1 MKMKKKR
8 PIFKFKPFSKKQR
21 MVLNWWMD
29 NSPVKDYDGI
39 IADGAI
45 RSGKTV
51 AMSLA
56 FVFWAMKLFDGQ
68 NFIMAAK
75 TISSFQRNVLTNLKT
90 MLRSRG
96 YRCIHHLSGRN

>member
-1 MKMKKKR
+1 MIWRRDGPMKMKKKR

-45 RSGKTV
+45 RSGKN
-51 AMSLA
+51 SCH
-56 FVFWAMKLFDGQ
+56 
-68 NFIMAAK
+68 
-75 TISSFQRNVLTNLKT
+75 VLGIRIL
-90 MLRSRG
+90 G
-96 YRCIHHLSGRN
+96 YEIV